1 MKVQSVIL
9 AAGICLAAAP
19 GWAID
24 TVKTNK
30 TTAPIQGR
38 VTSVSPTEVVLEKGP
53 AGGTTA
59 TIPVNEVVFIFFE
72 DDPSSLREARQEVV
86 KGLYEEALARLEKIT
101 VKENVRPE
109 IGQDVEF
116 YAAYCRAQLAL
127 AGGENLIVAGKS
139 LRAFLD
145 KNKESYHWFKAY
157 ELLGDLYVANG
168 SFAAAEKAY
177 DEVAKAPWVD
187 YKMRAGVARGRALL
201 AQEKAPE
208 AAKAFD
214 TVLATTTDSD
224 LAETQKM
231 AAQVGKAR
239 ILAME
244 KKTDDALKLLQ
255 PIIQK
260 VENDKSD
267 ADQLDLLAHAYATS
281 AFAKRLAGRS
291 EEARYDYLR
300 VHLLYPQA
308 PEPHAEALYNLG
320 QLWEEFH
327 KPERA
332 SEARKLLKEQYQHS
346 SWAKKG

>member
-1 MKVQSVIL
+1 MKVRSVIL
-9 AAGICLAAAP
+9 AVGICLAAAP

-30 TTAPIQGR
+30 VAIPGR
-38 VTSVSPTEVVLEKGP
+38 VTSVSPSEVVLEKGR
-53 AGGTTA
+53 AGGPTSQ
-59 TIPVNEVVFIFFE
+59 IPVNEVVFIVFE
-72 DDPSSLREARQEVV
+72 DDPSSLQKIRELVID
-86 KGLYEEALARLEKIT
+86 GNYEEALARLEKIT
-101 VKENVRPE
+101 VKESVRPE

-139 LRAFLD
+139 MRAFLD
-145 KNKESYHWFKAY
+145 KNKDSYHWFKGY

-168 SFAAAEKAY
+168 SFSAAEKAY

-187 YKMRAGVARGRALL
+187 YKMRAGVAKGRALQ
-201 AQEKAPE
+201 AQEKTPE

-214 TVLATTTDSD
+214 IVLATAADGD

-231 AAQVGKAR
+231 AAKVGKAR
-239 ILAME
+239 LLVME

-255 PIIQK
+255 PIIEK
-260 VENDKSD
+260 VENEKADT
-267 ADQLDLLAHAYATS
+267 DQLELLSHAYATS
-281 AFAKRLAGRS
+281 AFAKRMAGRS
-291 EEARYDYLR
+291 QEALYDFLR

-327 KPERA
+327 KPDRA
-332 SEARKLLKEQYQHS
+332 NEARKLLKEQYQHS